1 MDNTKGSM
9 IWQPNDQVTRDSVVL
24 RMMRETGHESFDDFY
39 AFSVRS
45 PDQYWAFVNR
55 YFGVVWDK
63 PYEQFCDLSDGIEC
77 PKWFIGGK
85 LNWVNSVL
93 KWSNDSNNA
102 NRVAI
107 HSLSETGPTRSVT
120 YGELAVLVRKCAK
133 GLKEQG
139 VAKGDRVGLL
149 MDNGIE
155 ANVTFMAISYVGAI
169 AVPLFTGF
177 GADAIVARLGSCEAK
192 FLVATTG
199 FRRRGKFVDARKS
212 IEEALADLPSVHSV
226 VWKETEPGQLKEFD
240 TAWDELIASG
250 EIEIAAESMS
260 PEDLF
265 MIVYTSGTTG
275 KPKGPVH
282 RHGGFPLRI
291 ISDSAINFNVSKDAV
306 YMWNADMG
314 WIAGVIVSLGGLLH
328 GATLVLYDG
337 APDYPDWSRLGS
349 LIERFKIT
357 NFGAS
362 PTLIR
367 GMAANSEQ
375 ALSNDL
381 SSLKLLITAG
391 EAIDPEYFYWFQENV
406 GGGRCPLINYTGG
419 TEISGGLIG
428 SVGIKPIAPG
438 SFNAICMAIEVEIAN
453 SDGQSVVDEIGEL
466 TITKPFVGMTTTF
479 FNDRERYL
487 ESYWRTIPGRW
498 VHGDLV
504 LKTSDGFFYSR
515 GRSDDTIKIAGKRLG
530 PAEIEEILIE
540 LPEIVDVA
548 AVGVPDPEKGQKLVV
563 FYTKPAQLE
572 IDFDQFSETVRS
584 RVEQRMGKPFRPSEI
599 YQVSALPKTRSQKI
613 MRRIV
618 RNIYT
623 GDKVG
628 DLSALDNPEAVDG
641 LKILFNRT

>member
-1 MDNTKGSM
+1 MDNTKVSTV
-9 IWQPNDQVTRDSVVL
+9 WQPTDQVRKDSVAL
-24 RMMRETGHESFDDFY
+24 QMMRESGHKSFDDFY
-39 AFSVRS
+39 TFSIEK
-45 PDQYWAFVNR
+45 PDQYWALVNR

-63 PYEQFCDLSDGIEC
+63 PYEQFCDASDGLEC
-77 PKWFIGGK
+77 PKWFVGGM
-85 LNWVNSVL
+85 LNWVNTVL
-93 KWSNDSNNA
+93 KWSSDPIDA
-102 NRVAI
+102 NRVAM
-107 HSLSETGPTRSVT
+107 HSLSETGPVRSVT
-120 YGELAVLVRKCAK
+120 YADLAVLVRKCAK
-133 GLKEQG
+133 GLKVLG
-139 VAKGDRVGLL
+139 IKKGDRVGLL
-149 MDNGIE
+149 MDNGVE
-155 ANVTFMAISYVGAI
+155 ANVTFMAIAYIGAV

-177 GADAIVARLGSCEAK
+177 GADAIVARLDSCEAK
-192 FLVATTG
+192 FLIATTG

-212 IEEALADLPSVHSV
+212 IEEALVDLPMIQSV
-226 VWKETEPGQLKEFD
+226 VWKETEPGQLKGSD
-240 TAWDELIASG
+240 TAWTKLISTG

-291 ISDSAINFNVSKDAV
+291 ISDSAINFNMSKDAV

-349 LIERFKIT
+349 LIETFKIT

-367 GMAANSEQ
+367 GMAANSEK
-375 ALSNDL
+375 ALSSDL

-391 EAIDPEYFYWFQENV
+391 EAIDPEHFYWFQESV

-438 SFNAICMAIEVEIAN
+438 SFNALCMAIEVEITDT
-453 SDGQSVVDEIGEL
+453 DGQPVVDEIGEL
-466 TITKPFVGMTTTF
+466 TITKPFIGMTTTF
-479 FNDRERYL
+479 FNDHERYL
-487 ESYWRTIPGRW
+487 DSYWRSIPGRW

-504 LKTSDGFFYSR
+504 LKTNDGFYYSR

-530 PAEIEEILIE
+530 PAEIEEILID
-540 LPEIVDVA
+540 LPEIVEVA
-548 AVGVPDPEKGQKLVV
+548 AVGVPDLEKGQKLIV
-563 FYTKPAQLE
+563 FYTKPVQLE
-572 IDFDQFSETVRS
+572 IDANKFSETIRT

-599 YQVSALPKTRSQKI
+599 YEVAALPKTRSQKI

-641 LKILFNRT
+641 LRKLFNRM

>member
-1 MDNTKGSM
+1 MGNVTTGLV
-9 IWQPNDQVTRDSVVL
+9 WQPTDQVRQDSVAL
-24 RMMRETGHESFDDFY
+24 RMMREAGYESFDDFY
-39 AFSVRS
+39 AFSVEN
-45 PDQYWAFVNR
+45 PEQYWALVNR
-55 YFGVVWDK
+55 YFGVVWDQ

-77 PKWFIGGK
+77 PKWFVGGK
-85 LNWVNSVL
+85 LNWVNTVL
-93 KWSNDSNNA
+93 KWSKSPTDA

-107 HSLSETGPTRSVT
+107 HALSEIGQPRSVT
-120 YGELAVLVRKCAK
+120 YAELAVLVRKCAK
-133 GLKEQG
+133 GLKALG
-139 VAKGDRVGLL
+139 VNKGDRVGLL

-155 ANVTFMAISYVGAI
+155 ANVTFMAISYIGAI

-199 FRRRGKFVDARKS
+199 FRRRGKFVDARKA
-212 IEEALADLPSVHSV
+212 IDQALVELPMIQEVI
-226 VWKETEPGQLKEFD
+226 WKETEPGQLKTD
-240 TAWDELIASG
+240 DRAWDTLISFG
-250 EIEIAAESMS
+250 EIETPAESMS

-291 ISDSAINFNVSKDAV
+291 INDSAINFNMSNESV

-328 GATLVLYDG
+328 GATMVLYDG
-337 APDYPDWSRLGS
+337 APDYPDWSRLSS
-349 LIERFKIT
+349 LIQTYKIT

-367 GMAANSEQ
+367 GMASNSEQ
-375 ALSNDL
+375 ALSGDL

-391 EAIDPEYFYWFQENV
+391 EAIDPEHFYWFQEHV

-428 SVGIKPIAPG
+428 SVSIKPIAPG
-438 SFNAICMAIEVEIAN
+438 SFNALCMSIEVEI
-453 SDGQSVVDEIGEL
+453 SDGDGNPVVDQIGEL
-466 TITKPFVGMTTTF
+466 TITKPFIGMTTTF
-479 FNDRERYL
+479 FNDHERYL
-487 ESYWRTIPGRW
+487 ESYWRSIPGRW

-504 LKTSDGFFYSR
+504 LKTSDGFYYSR
-515 GRSDDTIKIAGKRLG
+515 GRSDDTIKVAGKRLG
-530 PAEIEEILIE
+530 PAEIEEILID

-548 AVGVPDPEKGQKLVV
+548 AVGVPDPEKGQKLIV
-563 FYTKPAQLE
+563 FYTKPVHLE
-572 IDFDQFSETVRS
+572 VDVNKFSETIRS
-584 RVEQRMGKPFRPSEI
+584 RVEQRMGKPFRPSEV
-599 YQVSALPKTRSQKI
+599 YEVEALPKTRSQKI

-628 DLSALDNPEAVDG
+628 DLSALDNPHAVEG
-641 LKILFNRT
+641 LKALFNRT